1 MTNMITFEPKKRPS
15 IIKVL
20 GVGGGGSN
28 AVKYMYEQ
36 GIEGV
41 DFAICN
47 TDLQALEANPVP
59 IKVQLGSNGG
69 LGAGS
74 KPEVG
79 KNAAAESHD
88 KIRELLS
95 DDTKML
101 FITAGMG
108 GGTGTGAAPII
119 AEIAR
124 EMGILTVGI
133 VTLPFIWEGR
143 KRRQQAEA
151 GVAEMKKFID
161 SLLVISNDKL
171 REEYGDLGISH
182 AFAKADD
189 VLTSAARGIAELIT
203 VTGYINIDFEDVKTV
218 IEGSGKAI
226 MGSATAEGEG
236 RALRAIE
243 DAMNSKLLNDNDIAG
258 ARSILLY
265 IMTGQ
270 DEITMD
276 EITEITD
283 YIQQECG
290 EGENSADVIWGN
302 GKEESLGNKI
312 GITII
317 ATGFNQVK
325 EVEKTTTLVGH
336 VGDESKKDES
346 PNTPAARP
354 ADKKETHPAKDLF
367 DSKKVQPEHG
377 REGPKI
383 VIKNHDDSI
392 LKSHKIELK
401 FKSPESNQ
409 ANTENAS
416 HKNENIEHSF
426 NEESTRIQDSELKKP
441 EVKITINE
449 NKNLAIKHTIGSI
462 DKASQKESKQST
474 PFVKEELSEEE
485 TLRQERINK
494 LNKQSFFGRNEETL
508 SKMENEPAFR
518 RKKIEI
524 SEPNHSSDSVISR
537 YTLGDD
543 GNNNPVIKSDNSFL
557 HDNPD

>member
-47 TDLQALEANPVP
+47 TDLQALEASPVP
-59 IKVQLGSNGG
+59 IKIQLGSNGG

-79 KNAAAESHD
+79 KNAAAESHE
-88 KIRELLS
+88 KIRELLT

-151 GVAEMKKFID
+151 GVTEMKKYID

-265 IMTGQ
+265 IMTGH

-325 EVEKTTTLVGH
+325 KVEKTTTLVGQ
-336 VGDESKKDES
+336 VGDESKKDDS
-346 PNTPAARP
+346 PVAPTPQP
-354 ADKKETHPAKDLF
+354 KEKIEEPPVKEVIDTEKNHPENEND
-367 DSKKVQPEHG
+367 
-377 REGPKI
+377 GPRI

-392 LKSHKIELK
+392 LKSHTFELK
-401 FKSPESNQ
+401 FKPSETVKPE
-409 ANTENAS
+409 TENVS
-416 HKNENIEHSF
+416 QENKKIVHSF
-426 NEESTRIQDSELKKP
+426 DEDTTRKPENELKKP
-441 EVKITINE
+441 DFKITVNE
-449 NKNLAIKHTIGSI
+449 NKNLAIKHTIES
-462 DKASQKESKQST
+462 KPEESRKESSQNT
-474 PFVKEELSEEE
+474 PSAKEEMTEEE
-485 TLRQERINK
+485 ALRQERINK
-494 LNKQSFFGRNEETL
+494 LNNQSFFGKNADMF

-524 SEPNHSSDSVISR
+524 SEPTHSSDSIISR